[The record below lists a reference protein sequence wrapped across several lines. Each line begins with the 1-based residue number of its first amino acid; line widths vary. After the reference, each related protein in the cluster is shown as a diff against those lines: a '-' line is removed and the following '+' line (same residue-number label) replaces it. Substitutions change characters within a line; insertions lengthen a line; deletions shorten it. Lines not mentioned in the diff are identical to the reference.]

1 MNNETNKQIN
11 GIQVDIQ
18 IEYKKYLNKKKSKRN
33 QKEIKKKYLH
43 LQNIYFQIN
52 FNINIFMTFLHLP
65 VSDC

>member
-52 FNINIFMTFLHLP
+52 FNINIFMTF
-65 VSDC
+65 

>member
-33 QKEIKKKYLH
+33 QKEIKKKSKR
-43 LQNIYFQIN
+43 NIC
-52 FNINIFMTFLHLP
+52 IFKTFI
-65 VSDC
+65 SK

>member
-33 QKEIKKKYLH
+33 QKEIFASSKH
-43 LQNIYFQIN
+43 LYPSKF
-52 FNINIFMTFLHLP
+52 
-65 VSDC
+65 

>member
-33 QKEIKKKYLH
+33 IC
-43 LQNIYFQIN
+43 
-52 FNINIFMTFLHLP
+52 IFKTFI
-65 VSDC
+65 SK